1 MPNINGQEYQHG
13 NISFSISGGSN
24 PPIAIATFKKISYKV
39 SAEKK
44 PVADS
49 QGRIIG
55 YTIDNQK
62 IDASISMLQS
72 EWWSLKTN
80 LLLQNP
86 GMGIGQISCDGQ
98 VTYGNSLVPGMQK
111 AEKLIGLMF
120 NEDPRDSQDNQE
132 VLVVELPLFVL
143 DVEDAN
149 GRRFIE
155 YPR

>member
-13 NISFSISGGSN
+13 NISFSISGGPN

-39 SAEKK
+39 TAEKK
-44 PVADS
+44 GVADS
-49 QGRIIG
+49 MGQPRG

-72 EWWSLKTN
+72 EWWAVKDN

-86 GMGIGQISCDGQ
+86 GLGIGQIACDAM
-98 VTYGNSLVPGMQK
+98 VTFGNSLAPGMQK
-111 AEKLIGLMF
+111 SEKLIGLMF

-143 DVEDAN
+143 DVIDAN
-149 GRRFIE
+149 GRKFIE